1 MDFARGAPLVFLRT
15 EDVHRTGYS
24 SCVCLPETSHSF
36 KLSEHACYGTTG
48 DSRTGSSY
56 RPNQKELPMSWQ
68 LGGTRKILRSLKA
81 AQDDAAV
88 MFNLFELKTDD

>member
-1 MDFARGAPLVFLRT
+1 MLIELGTPHAM
-15 EDVHRTGYS
+15 
-24 SCVCLPETSHSF
+24 CLPDASHSF
-36 KLSEHACYGTTG
+36 KLSEQQCYGTAA

-56 RPNQKELPMSWQ
+56 RPNQKELPMSSQ
-68 LGGTRKILRSLKA
+68 LGGTRKILRGLKA